1 MAFKCLELEI
11 KILISNIYASRCSTK
26 RFNGKRYEMKGLT
39 QDKINLKNRNKI
51 DGSGVLDKI
60 RESDDTQGRIRK
72 CHYRD

>member
-1 MAFKCLELEI
+1 MPHDVALKVLMV
-11 KILISNIYASRCSTK
+11 NV
-26 RFNGKRYEMKGLT
+26 MKGLT